1 MGASAGTDPA
11 NPPTSL
17 VRWVGSISWWI
28 GLGRLKKSD
37 PYQSLVDH
45 TGKLYKM
52 DKTDLEAISC
62 ANSNSDEIY
71 MASVFS
77 LGPQSEAH

>member
-1 MGASAGTDPA
+1 
-11 NPPTSL
+11 
-17 VRWVGSISWWI
+17 
-28 GLGRLKKSD
+28 
-37 PYQSLVDH
+37 
-45 TGKLYKM
+45 M

-62 ANSNSDEIY
+62 ANSNGDEIY